1 MYYMDNNKTVGRE
14 NYAHLLQQLRILLNQ
29 SLPEIRK
36 KYVSYP
42 YCLINYFEEGIEKK
56 SIEIRFDWKKMTIT
70 CTFNDDGQC
79 VFVHLYPDKK
89 DFTEEF
95 ISFLNETS
103 DYDFTKSRWEMSGYY
118 ITVSEVSYLL
128 NDICLV
134 FYI

>member
-1 MYYMDNNKTVGRE
+1 MDNNKTVGRE

-79 VFVHLYPDKK
+79 VF
-89 DFTEEF
+89 
-95 ISFLNETS
+95 IS
-103 DYDFTKSRWEMSGYY
+103 G
-118 ITVSEVSYLL
+118 
-128 NDICLV
+128 
-134 FYI
+134 